1 MIREL
6 TPEQHRLG
14 RESTARY
21 LAMKAKAAQIAAQPV
36 ADPAV
41 MHALAEAASEVQ
53 TLAATVAAASVFI
66 EPEITVP
73 TISPARIA
81 ASRANGAL
89 SKGALTA
96 TTKAIS
102 AQHHTIHGL
111 ARHQNGTFKLLSSED
126 PIAFEALKQS
136 LFDEHLPE
144 TTTESILVNSM
155 AESNWLSTRAQ
166 RLQDTCMN
174 PDTGEVSDEK
184 KFAVYMRYQTTH
196 TRAFH
201 KSLSDL
207 LKLRNEKRKADLRVE
222 AEERKEA
229 DQQAKNERHQ
239 AQIANKEAQT
249 RYQATLTAEKI
260 ASNVRK
266 LHDYEEHYVA
276 QLAKLGLSNEA
287 KPQKAEAA

>member
-1 MIREL
+1 MIRQL

-21 LAMKAKAAQIAAQPV
+21 LAMKAEAAQAVSQTV
-36 ADPAV
+36 ANPAV
-41 MHALAEAASEVQ
+41 MHAPAEAPSEVK
-53 TLAATVAAASVFI
+53 TLAASVAAPSVFI

-73 TISPARIA
+73 PISPARLTA
-81 ASRANGAL
+81 NRANGAR

-96 TTKAIS
+96 ATKAVS
-102 AQHHTIHGL
+102 AQNHTIHGL

-144 TTTESILVNSM
+144 TTTESILVNNM
-155 AESNWLSTRAQ
+155 AESNWLSSRAQ

-184 KFAVYMRYQTTH
+184 KFSLYMRYQTTH
-196 TRAFH
+196 VRAFN

-207 LKLRNEKRKADLRVE
+207 LKLRNEKRKAELGVE
-222 AEERKEA
+222 AQKRKEA
-229 DQQAKNERHQ
+229 DQQAKNERH
-239 AQIANKEAQT
+239 IARITHTEAQT
-249 RYQATLTAEKI
+249 RYRATLTAEKI
-260 ASNVRK
+260 AANVRK
-266 LHDYEEHYVA
+266 LYDYEEHYIV
-276 QLAKLGLSNEA
+276 QLNKLGLSYES
-287 KPQKAEAA
+287 KQQKAEAA